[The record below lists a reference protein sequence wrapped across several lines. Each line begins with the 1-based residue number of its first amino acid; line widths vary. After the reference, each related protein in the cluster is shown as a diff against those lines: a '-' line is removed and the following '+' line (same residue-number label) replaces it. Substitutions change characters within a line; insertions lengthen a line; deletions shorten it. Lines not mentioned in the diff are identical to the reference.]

1 MRPAEPVRQVSA
13 TVSSIGSHEAEPI
26 GRWTLKAG
34 MDQPLDRLLRSSSI
48 LALVVEDETVIRM
61 ETADL
66 LSVAGFSVLEAW
78 NATTALRQFER
89 HPGIR
94 LLVTDVQMP
103 RGLDGLALAR
113 TVAERWPE
121 VGIVVISGVATP
133 APDDLPPGARF
144 IAKPFTPR
152 TVLAEIEALIASGGH

>member
-1 MRPAEPVRQVSA
+1 MWTESVIASR
-13 TVSSIGSHEAEPI
+13 EAEPI
-26 GRWTLKAG
+26 GRWTLKPG
-34 MDQPLDRLLRSSSI
+34 MNQPLDRLLRSASI

-94 LLVTDVQMP
+94 VLVTDVQMP

-113 TVAERWPE
+113 TVSERWPQ
-121 VGIVVISGVATP
+121 VGIVVVSGVATP
-133 APDDLPPGARF
+133 APGDLPAGACF
-144 IAKPFTPR
+144 IPKPFTPQ
-152 TVLAEIEALIASGGH
+152 TVLAAIEGFFDLDAP